1 MKLDSMIEF
10 YSDRLTRKENML
22 NRLQLRNN
30 DLDSEMS
37 VSETIKLNVYQAEI
51 RLLKE
56 VLEDLK
62 SC

>member
-1 MKLDSMIEF
+1 MIEF